1 MLKKLTY
8 CVVPFFL
15 QFVLRCIFL
24 TCKWKIYNKEV
35 FDLAQ
40 SNSRPILI
48 CCWHGRFLLVARYF
62 KEISLKIWAVS
73 STHPD
78 SKIMAQ
84 TLYAWGFK
92 LIKGSST
99 RGWRNVLKNM
109 MVIFDKNNSV
119 VAITNDGPKGP
130 PYIAKKGSVSLALRR
145 GVQIIAVSGTATK
158 YWTLTSWDQT
168 VIPKPFS
175 TVYIQFAA
183 PFSEKTNLSNDESMA
198 VSKYMNNNFNSLN
211 NKAERGA

>member
-1 MLKKLTY
+1 M
-8 CVVPFFL
+8 
-15 QFVLRCIFL
+15 

-48 CCWHGRFLLVARYF
+48 CCWHSRFLLVARYF

-78 SKIMAQ
+78 SEIMAQ
-84 TLYAWGFK
+84 TLRTWGFK

-99 RGWRNVLKNM
+99 RGWRNVLKSM
-109 MVIFDKNNSV
+109 MVLFDKNNSV
-119 VAITNDGPKGP
+119 IAITNDGPKGP

-145 GVQIIAVSGTATK
+145 SAQIIAVSGTATK

-183 PFSEKTNLSNDESMA
+183 PFSEKINLSNDESIA

-211 NKAERGA
+211 KKAERGV